1 MLDYQRIASKDIDLN
16 RERGMGQY
24 LLYYGIGVR
33 KKKHFKPIFLYSMH
47 TVVMETIDPAHVD
60 KIVLKCFFFLTPI
73 P

>member
-33 KKKHFKPIFLYSMH
+33 KKTF
-47 TVVMETIDPAHVD
+47 
-60 KIVLKCFFFLTPI
+60 
-73 P
+73 